1 MNEGEKMTEER
12 KQELRQLLEEATAK
26 ENLEIRYEHAR
37 GYIYGYELRLPVDE
51 YRKYLQE
58 RWASYS
64 AEPLGFSSSVKPH
77 IVSETTTSKL
87 LGFIRKELAPLIDE
101 ENSVYFKSYGIEGN
115 HVDGFRL
122 KGGKGGNRMLDVCLY
137 HLLKIAIVCGVE
149 EAVSVF
155 ERFSCTEG
163 SQGYFQHVASLEGIS
178 LESEIPVFQGVRLVT
193 MPDSSSG
200 PVPARLLRHMDSFL
214 FFLMREE
221 YSARGKTLL
230 IIDRP
235 VFSICYKRSQE
246 MCNGRPRIDALP
258 YQFDL
263 DGEKFTNSEA
273 VKSFEKLFCQALSLA
288 CNSAVQISGTGWL
301 FAEEKFFHPGNGG
314 VLLSRSRGLYRRPIE
329 VGETEINEAKCLYKI
344 LDRKSDIREKLRIPI
359 DRWIQSKVGRDPV
372 DQMIDLG
379 IALEALCVP
388 DGGGDL
394 TYKFSIRAARHLG
407 KNKEDRDKL
416 LTKFK
421 QIYNCR
427 SSAVHSGQLEETVKF
442 GKRRIPVSDF
452 IEKAQDLCRKSI
464 KKILED
470 GEFPDWDS
478 LILGG
483 EEEQAGS

>member
-1 MNEGEKMTEER
+1 MSCER
-12 KQELRQLLEEATAK
+12 T
-26 ENLEIRYEHAR
+26 YE
-37 GYIYGYELRLPVDE
+37 YELLPVDE

-87 LGFIRKELAPLIDE
+87 LDFIRKELAPFINE
-101 ENSVYFKSYGIEGN
+101 ENSVCFKSYGIEGN

-122 KGGKGGNRMLDVCLY
+122 EGGKGGHRMLDVCLY

-163 SQGYFQHVASLEGIS
+163 SQGYFQHVASLEGIR

-214 FFLMREE
+214 FFLMREEE

-263 DGEKFTNSEA
+263 DGEKFHE
-273 VKSFEKLFCQALSLA
+273 L
-288 CNSAVQISGTGWL
+288 
-301 FAEEKFFHPGNGG
+301 
-314 VLLSRSRGLYRRPIE
+314 
-329 VGETEINEAKCLYKI
+329 
-344 LDRKSDIREKLRIPI
+344 
-359 DRWIQSKVGRDPV
+359 
-372 DQMIDLG
+372 
-379 IALEALCVP
+379 
-388 DGGGDL
+388 
-394 TYKFSIRAARHLG
+394 
-407 KNKEDRDKL
+407 
-416 LTKFK
+416 
-421 QIYNCR
+421 
-427 SSAVHSGQLEETVKF
+427 
-442 GKRRIPVSDF
+442 
-452 IEKAQDLCRKSI
+452 
-464 KKILED
+464 
-470 GEFPDWDS
+470 
-478 LILGG
+478 
-483 EEEQAGS
+483 